1 MRDKP
6 IVYIAGCL
14 DEHADENLGF
24 SASMVLQELGYA
36 TMDQYDLPRNKG
48 LTHADMQ
55 RFGNAAMGTCD
66 LVCFLPGWEQ
76 NSSAVRERA
85 LCRQWGKTA
94 VDYVDFIRRNQQM
107 QDLTGD
113 QPEAT
118 PQNEGYEENHRKHM
132 ENVPFHEENND
143 GDLDTE

>member
-24 SASMVLQELGYA
+24 SATMVLQELGYV
-36 TMDQYDLPRNKG
+36 TLDQYDLPRNKG
-48 LTHADMQ
+48 LRHAEMQ
-55 RFGNAAMGTCD
+55 RFGNAALSICD
-66 LVCFLPGWEQ
+66 LVCFLPGWEK
-76 NSSAVRERA
+76 NLSAVRERV

-94 VDYVDFIRRNQQM
+94 VDYVDFIRRNKQM

-113 QPEAT
+113 HPEAT
-118 PQNEGYEENHRKHM
+118 SQSENYGKYMENAKLYEEN
-132 ENVPFHEENND
+132 EG
-143 GDLDTE
+143 GDLDAK